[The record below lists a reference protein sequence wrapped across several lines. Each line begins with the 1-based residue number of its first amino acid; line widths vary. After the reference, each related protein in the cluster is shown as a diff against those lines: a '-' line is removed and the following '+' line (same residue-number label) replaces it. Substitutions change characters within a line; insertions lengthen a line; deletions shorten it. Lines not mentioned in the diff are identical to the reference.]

1 MLQNEIYL
9 EILHHNVSK
18 KYCKKKLLS
27 YQIRKK
33 AAFKTINR
41 KFLIAILPVFFFI
54 FIATKSG
61 NKSVF
66 GNKSEN
72 LSRISYYNWSIYQL
86 IHQLTTSIDLV
97 AVRLMYNL
105 VGDRSRF

>member
-41 KFLIAILPVFFFI
+41 KFLIAILPVFFHFHCHKIWQQIGFWQQIREFI
-54 FIATKSG
+54 KDI
-61 NKSVF
+61 
-66 GNKSEN
+66 
-72 LSRISYYNWSIYQL
+72 LL
-86 IHQLTTSIDLV
+86 
-97 AVRLMYNL
+97 
-105 VGDRSRF
+105 